1 MQDVTFFSAALG
13 RTMPY
18 RVYLPEKIAPE
29 KKLPVV
35 YLLHGG
41 NGSFRDFSNA
51 SDVAQFALAGAL
63 PNSTDGL
70 ILVMPE
76 GEFSYWFNAV
86 KKPQDRF
93 QDYVTNDLVADVESR
108 FPAARDRNHRAII
121 GISMGG
127 WAAIKLALDHPDLY
141 GFAAGISPAI
151 EATHRGFHPLAIGQW
166 LRLKEIF
173 GPVGGPIRI
182 ANDPFELVKTADP
195 AKTPFLYITSGESEP
210 LLVPIQRFVG
220 LLEQRHF
227 AYSFSIKPGGHDW
240 GDWDSQLPGCF
251 EALEKH
257 LRG

>member
-1 MQDVTFFSAALG
+1 VF
-13 RTMPY
+13 
-18 RVYLPEKIAPE
+18 LPANLTPGN
-29 KKLPVV
+29 KLPVV

-41 NGSFRDFSNA
+41 NGTFRDFSNY
-51 SDVAQFALAGAL
+51 SNVNKFALAG
-63 PNSTDGL
+63 PGGM

-127 WAAIKLALDHPDLY
+127 WAAIKLGLDHSDLY

-166 LRLKEIF
+166 LRLKQIF
-173 GPVGGPIRI
+173 GPVGGPVRV

-195 AKTPFLYITSGESEP
+195 TKTPFLYITSGESEP
-210 LLVPIQRFVG
+210 LLVPIRKFVE
-220 LLEQRHF
+220 LLEPHHF
-227 AYSFSIKPGGHDW
+227 AYAFAIKPGGHDW
-240 GDWDSQLPGCF
+240 GDWNSQLPGCF
-251 EALEKH
+251 DALDEH
-257 LRG
+257 LGK